1 MKFSQPYLRS
11 DIYAVTTKNHPSLK
25 TWDDID
31 KPGRVV
37 AVQAGTF
44 MEPVM
49 KASLKQAELMSV
61 KLPNTREREV
71 QSGRADVFMT
81 DYPYS
86 R

>member
-1 MKFSQPYLRS
+1 
-11 DIYAVTTKNHPSLK
+11 
-25 TWDDID
+25 
-31 KPGRVV
+31 
-37 AVQAGTF
+37 